1 MDSPYFLHMQHHSS
15 TMTCLFLRLFKVKI
29 LPSVVVQTKKAIHV
43 GALFLQMLFEGKAR
57 LAGAKRIIK
66 SFDLECSPFGWEPT
80 NPIPTT
86 LIQLDRVKEIEEN
99 GDHLHL
105 QIMHGFDGGNIL
117 LTGVIRKQQM
127 VCSLLQTATLNNT
140 EKASFKVLSSHHMSR
155 QNRILCLSFTLN
167 LTNLEECPPS
177 PLIFLLIFLDLVS

>member
-57 LAGAKRIIK
+57 LAGAKHIIK

-127 VCSLLQTATLNNT
+127 VCSLLQTGNT
-140 EKASFKVLSSHHMSR
+140 KQHRESFL
-155 QNRILCLSFTLN
+155 QG
-167 LTNLEECPPS
+167 
-177 PLIFLLIFLDLVS
+177 LIFTPYVTPKQNFMPVFYLKSHKSRGITPMPPNIFANCSRFS